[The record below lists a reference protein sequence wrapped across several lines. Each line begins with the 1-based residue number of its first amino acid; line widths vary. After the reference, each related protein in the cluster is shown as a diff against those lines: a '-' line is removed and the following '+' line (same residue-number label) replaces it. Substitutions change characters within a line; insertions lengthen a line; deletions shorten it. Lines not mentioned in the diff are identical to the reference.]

1 MFCPKCGK
9 ADQRPESFCRQCGI
23 FLPDFDKLIRKEIPP
38 EEHLKANS
46 VLSLMSVIVSGTL
59 AVLLHVFFTFGA
71 GDTPPLI
78 LINITAGVLTGMFFW
93 QAQAFWRTRQLK
105 KHFPRREKE
114 EKVKTGGLE
123 TTQLIESATTRELLN
138 EPDFGDAVPPR
149 VIENTTKHLGETVR
163 RKSSYPDA
171 L

>member
-1 MFCPKCGK
+1 MFCPRCGK
-9 ADQRPESFCRQCGI
+9 ADQQPESFCRQCGI
-23 FLPDFDKLIRKEIPP
+23 FLPDFDKLISKEIPP

-59 AVLLHVFFTFGA
+59 AVLLHVFFTFRT

-105 KHFPRREKE
+105 KHFPKREKE
-114 EKVKTGGLE
+114 EKFKTKAPD
-123 TTQLIESATTRELLN
+123 TNRLIEPASERELLN
-138 EPDFGDAVPPR
+138 EADFSNAVPLS
-149 VIENTTKHLGETVR
+149 VTENTTKHFGEKMQ
-163 RKSSYPDA
+163 RKSS
-171 L
+171 